1 MPYKFGEYVSTYV
14 DPQSVKISETLRDRF
29 VQNFQ
34 ANDQLAMAVDQLQ
47 AASMFE
53 SDVQRKRELQTL
65 TENELAK
72 LAEQGNYEN
81 LGMAIAKHTKDY
93 VKAKAP
99 IEQNYKAVQSY
110 LSEFNEGLKK
120 GDYTPEQQKYLSDYM
135 LKTGTGDRYK
145 GFEIDPETGKA
156 TEGSMWKGATL
167 YKDPK
172 IMDKISKAA
181 GMLHERRFGSVV
193 ERVAQGE
200 GGMYA
205 TEKGGTLS
213 KIDQADIDA
222 AWAAVMAEPGTKAYF
237 DQVADM
243 QANSYQM
250 NGQLPQIMQ
259 TQAEGYTS
267 AINQLNTALSSAR
280 NGSERSQIKAQ
291 LDNYTQEL
299 KTIQEAAADPNLA
312 YAYVKSKSVEQQ
324 LKPFKDLLDAKGG
337 IYEQTS
343 VDRVKYDQKAL
354 DDYNRRKDWEL
365 EHPEM
370 IAMSEVTA
378 DAEGGRTIAEKM
390 KTITDLNAMIADA
403 EKTAGDQNL
412 SETVRN
418 EALQRA
424 EKYRIQAQIQ
434 QQNIIDAGTQSFSI
448 EKMKKQDPTLIGVL
462 HAMYPTAS
470 AGELALKFQQ
480 TFDNPKDQDYIDFK
494 NKFKEMGNG
503 DLSRHFSEYYMET
516 FGEDYGDQSL
526 QGIEEKRFNK
536 LKSRFSF
543 INDTD
548 VDYKLGH
555 SVKTA
560 SKVYYNS
567 MPGLTEEDRQ
577 MATTAAD
584 AYFKGWAIPEHVL
597 VQNATKDGTQ
607 DLSGTDLAGYKT
619 EKWGFRE
626 DYGTNGGWELQ
637 MVKPGQGDNPDE
649 VKTVIMDATQVS
661 TPTLD
666 KYTNGPEAKFAR
678 LVTSLDSKQK
688 GKETSYEVKG
698 VQGGKYKA
706 PVYRVTVRSEGGNDP
721 LVRIDNLVTGE
732 NGTFRRLDD
741 MAITGRIGNGAK
753 VTGYA
758 GLIGIDLP

>member
-110 LSEFNEGLKK
+110 LTEFNEGLKK

-156 TEGSMWKGATL
+156 TEGSMWRGATL

-181 GMLHERRFGSVV
+181 GMLHERKTGRTV
-193 ERVAQGE
+193 ERVGQGE

-205 TEKGGTLS
+205 TEQGGTLS
-213 KIDQADIDA
+213 KIDQADVDA
-222 AWAAVMAEPGTKAYF
+222 AWAAVLAEPGTKAYF

-267 AINQLNTALSSAR
+267 AINQLSTALGSTKNS
-280 NGSERSQIKAQ
+280 SERAQIKAQ

-378 DAEGGRTIAEKM
+378 DAEGGKTVAEKM
-390 KTITDLNAMIADA
+390 KTVTDLNQMAADA
-403 EKTAGDQNL
+403 EKIAGDQTL
-412 SETVRN
+412 SETERN
-418 EALQRA
+418 AALLRA
-424 EKYRIQAQIQ
+424 EKYRIQAKSQ
-434 QQNIIDAGTQSFSI
+434 QQHIIEAGNQSFSI

-480 TFDNPKDQDYIDFK
+480 TFDNPKDQDYMDFAA
-494 NKFKEMGNG
+494 KFEQMGNG
-503 DLSRHFSEYYMET
+503 KLYDHYQKYYPT
-516 FGEDYGDQSL
+516 AVFGDDPTGLRRASFQMDEVKS
-526 QGIEEKRFNK
+526 KFN
-536 LKSRFSF
+536 F
-543 INDTD
+543 INDSD

-584 AYFKGWAIPEHVL
+584 AYFKGWVIPEHVL

-626 DYGTNGGWELQ
+626 GYGTNGGWELQ
-637 MVKPGQGDNPDE
+637 MVKPGQGDNPPE
-649 VKTVIMDATQVS
+649 VKTVMMDATQVS

-666 KYTNGPEAKFAR
+666 RYTNGPEAKFAR
-678 LVTSLDSKQK
+678 LVTSLDSKEK
-688 GKETSYEVKG
+688 GRETSYEVKG

-732 NGTFRRLDD
+732 TGTFRRLDD

>member
-53 SDVQRKRELQTL
+53 SDVQRKKELQRL

-81 LGMAIAKHTKDY
+81 LGMAISKQTKDY
-93 VKAKAP
+93 VQAKAP
-99 IEQNYKAVQSY
+99 IEQNYKAVQSF
-110 LSEFNEGLKK
+110 LGDFSKGLEK

-135 LKTGTGDRYK
+135 LRTGTGDRYK
-145 GFEIDPETGKA
+145 GFEIDPATGKPA
-156 TEGSMWKGATL
+156 EGSMWKAPTL

-181 GMLHERRFGSVV
+181 GMLHERKTGRVV
-193 ERVAQGE
+193 ERVGQGE

-205 TEKGGTLS
+205 TEQGGTLS

-222 AWAAVMAEPGTKAYF
+222 AWAAVLAEPGTKAYF
-237 DQVADM
+237 DQIADM

-250 NGQLPQIMQ
+250 NGQLPQVMNAQI
-259 TQAEGYTS
+259 EGYTN
-267 AINQLNTALSSAR
+267 AINQLNTALGTSR
-280 NGSERSQIKAQ
+280 NSSERSQIKAQ
-291 LDNYTQEL
+291 LDSYTQEL
-299 KTIQEAAADPNLA
+299 NAAKEAAADPNQS
-312 YAYVKSKSVEQQ
+312 YAYIKSKSVDQQ

-343 VDRVKYDQKAL
+343 VDRIKYDQKAL

-370 IAMSEVTA
+370 IGMSEVTA
-378 DAEGGRTIAEKM
+378 DAEGGKTVAEKM
-390 KTITDLNAMIADA
+390 KTVTDLNQMAAEA
-403 EKTAGDQNL
+403 EKIAGDQTL
-412 SETVRN
+412 SETERN
-418 EALQRA
+418 AALLRA
-424 EKYRIQAQIQ
+424 EKYRIQAKSQ
-434 QQNIIDAGTQSFSI
+434 QQHIIEAGNQSFSI

-462 HAMYPTAS
+462 HQMYPTAS

-480 TFDNPKDQDYIDFK
+480 TFDNPKDQDYMDFK
-494 NKFKEMGNG
+494 AKFEELGNG
-503 DLSRHFSEYYMET
+503 RLYNHFLKYYPT
-516 FGEDYGDQSL
+516 AVFGDDPTGLRRESFQMD
-526 QGIEEKRFNK
+526 E
-536 LKSRFSF
+536 LKSKFSF
-543 INDTD
+543 INDSD
-548 VDYKLGH
+548 VDYKLAH
-555 SVKTA
+555 SVKAA

-567 MPGLTEEDRQ
+567 MPGLTQEDRQ

-584 AYFKGWAIPEHVL
+584 AYFKGWSLPEHVL
-597 VQNATKDGTQ
+597 AKDATEEGTVDLNGTQ
-607 DLSGTDLAGYKT
+607 LAGYKT

-637 MVKPGQGDNPDE
+637 MVKPGSGDAAPQ
-649 VKTVIMDATQVS
+649 VKTVIVDAAQIS
-661 TPTLD
+661 SPTLD
-666 KYTNGPEAKFAR
+666 RYTNSPEAKFAK

-698 VQGGKYKA
+698 VEGGKYKA
-706 PVYRVTVRSEGGNDP
+706 PVYRVTVRSEGGSDP
-721 LVRIDNLVTGE
+721 LVKVDNLATGE
-732 NGTFRRLDD
+732 TGTFRRLDD
-741 MAITGRIGNGAK
+741 MAITGKIGNGAK

-758 GLIGIDLP
+758 GLIGVDLP